1 MTENFE
7 DILHLKEMKNK
18 RVVIYL
24 INENEQIEQA
34 CTGSF
39 AEVARKIW
47 EAHQTFGNH
56 CIWKDRKGETV
67 PLDYHNAQ
75 YEAEYNFAQLF
86 AENDYTKDY

>member
-24 INENEQIEQA
+24 INENEQIEQS
-34 CTGSF
+34 CIGSF

-47 EAHQTFGNH
+47 EAHKTFGKH
-56 CIWKDRKGETV
+56 CVQQYENGSPV

-75 YEAEYNFAQLF
+75 YEAEYNFARF
-86 AENDYTKDY
+86 FEKND